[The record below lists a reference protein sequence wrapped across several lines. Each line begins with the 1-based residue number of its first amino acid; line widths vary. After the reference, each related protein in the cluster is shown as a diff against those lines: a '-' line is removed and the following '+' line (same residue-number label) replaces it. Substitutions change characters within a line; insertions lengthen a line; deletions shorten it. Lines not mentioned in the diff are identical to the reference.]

1 MRLRLRFEKTGAVR
15 FASHKDV
22 MRLFQRCLAA
32 CGVPVAYSE
41 GYHPHMRMSF
51 GPPLRTGW
59 ESRAEYLDLFVEK
72 PAGDLAQTC
81 NGFLPGGLRVTHVAA
96 LPADAPKLATD
107 ICAADYQVRVEGPE
121 AAGAAARAAQ
131 AERRLAE
138 ETAAGPDQ
146 PRVLTLRAE
155 ADGEALRITY
165 RTTMPSG
172 KTVAPDAV
180 VTALLGDTAGL
191 AVPLEVTRLAQ
202 FVAREGTYLSPVDA
216 GAIRKRI

>member
-15 FASHKDV
+15 FTSHKDV
-22 MRLFQRCLAA
+22 MRLFQRCFAA
-32 CGVPVAYSE
+32 CGVPVSYSE

-72 PAGDLAQTC
+72 PAGSLAEDC
-81 NGFLPGGLRVTHVAA
+81 NAFLPEGLRVTHVAA
-96 LPADAPKLATD
+96 LPPDAPKLAAD
-107 ICAADYQVRVEGPE
+107 LCAADYQVRVRGPG
-121 AAGAAARAAQ
+121 AAGAAARAAD
-131 AERRLAE
+131 AERRLTGEA
-138 ETAAGPDQ
+138 AAGPAQ
-146 PRVLTLRAE
+146 PHVLELRAE
-155 ADGEALRITY
+155 PDGEALRITY

-180 VTALLGDTAGL
+180 VAALLGDTPGPD
-191 AVPLEVTRLAQ
+191 VPLEVTRLAQ
-202 FVAREGTYLSPVDA
+202 FVARDGTYLSPVDA